1 MKCCQKLDPIYLS
14 KTMKRNIEHSFI
26 HFVYSKAR
34 KSETLDINNKKK
46 SFVRR
51 NGRYLVAYPITLF
64 VLFSLSEG
72 YNNEFLQLGA
82 SILAILIG
90 LFLTALVFALDKFY
104 IPPPKKSGDY
114 KLYLEENEQTRNIEF
129 SIDEVVF
136 ENAREKLWQKQSFYY
151 VQKFN
156 VLIGKSVIVG
166 IWALALICINVM
178 YSSFFSINIANYTT
192 APITLQSFSIFLKL
206 TSVIVVRFLICYFM
220 IEVFYNTIRIISSMV
235 NFMSVRIKK

>member
-1 MKCCQKLDPIYLS
+1 MKNK
-14 KTMKRNIEHSFI
+14 KEKSFI

-34 KSETLDINNKKK
+34 ESETLDINNQRK
-46 SFVRR
+46 SFIRR
-51 NGRYLVAYPITLF
+51 NGRFLLTYPLTVF

-104 IPPPKKSGDY
+104 IPPKKKSGYY
-114 KLYLEENEQTRNIEF
+114 KLGLAENEQTRNVEV
-129 SIDEVVF
+129 SIDEIVF
-136 ENAREKLWQKQSFYY
+136 ENSREKLWQKQSYYY

-156 VLIGKSVIVG
+156 VLVGKSVIVG

-178 YSSFFSINIANYTT
+178 YFEFFSVDIADYSLV
-192 APITLQSFSIFLKL
+192 PITIPSVL
-206 TSVIVVRFLICYFM
+206 TFGRILLIIIVRFLICYYM

-235 NFMSVRIKK
+235 NFMSVRIKR

>member
-1 MKCCQKLDPIYLS
+1 MKP
-14 KTMKRNIEHSFI
+14 NIEHSFI

-34 KSETLDINNKKK
+34 ESESLDINNQRK

-51 NGRYLVAYPITLF
+51 NGRFLLAYPLTVF

-104 IPPPKKSGDY
+104 MPAKKRSGDY
-114 KLYLEENEQTRNIEF
+114 KLDLAENEQTRNIEV

-156 VLIGKSVIVG
+156 VLVGKSVIVG

-178 YSSFFSINIANYTT
+178 YFEFFRVDIADYTFV
-192 APITLQSFSIFLKL
+192 PITIPSIL
-206 TSVIVVRFLICYFM
+206 TFGEILLIIIVRFLICYYM

>member
-1 MKCCQKLDPIYLS
+1 MKP
-14 KTMKRNIEHSFI
+14 NIEHSFI

-34 KSETLDINNKKK
+34 ESETLDINNQKK
-46 SFVRR
+46 SFLRR
-51 NGRYLVAYPITLF
+51 NCRFLLAYPLTVF

-82 SILAILIG
+82 SILSILIG

-104 IPPPKKSGDY
+104 IPPKKKSGDY
-114 KLYLEENEQTRNIEF
+114 KLDLTENEQIRNIEI

-156 VLIGKSVIVG
+156 VLVGKSVLVS
-166 IWALALICINVM
+166 IWALVLICINVM
-178 YSSFFSINIANYTT
+178 YSSFFSVNLANYTT
-192 APITLQSFSIFLKL
+192 APITLQSFLIFLKL
-206 TSVIVVRFLICYFM
+206 LSVITVRFLICYFM
-220 IEVFYNTIRIISSMV
+220 IEVFYNTIGIISSMV

>member
-1 MKCCQKLDPIYLS
+1 MKP
-14 KTMKRNIEHSFI
+14 NIENSFI

-34 KSETLDINNKKK
+34 ESESLDIKNQRK

-51 NGRYLVAYPITLF
+51 NGRFLLAYPLTVF

-104 IPPPKKSGDY
+104 MPPKKRNGDY
-114 KLYLEENEQTRNIEF
+114 KIDLAENEQTRNIEV

-156 VLIGKSVIVG
+156 VLVGKSVIVG

-178 YSSFFSINIANYTT
+178 YFEFFRVDMADYTFV
-192 APITLQSFSIFLKL
+192 PITIPSIL
-206 TSVIVVRFLICYFM
+206 TFGKILLIIIIRFLICYYM

>member
-1 MKCCQKLDPIYLS
+1 MKP
-14 KTMKRNIEHSFI
+14 NIEHSFI

-34 KSETLDINNKKK
+34 ESETLDINNQKK
-46 SFVRR
+46 SFLCR
-51 NGRYLVAYPITLF
+51 NCRFLLAYPLTIF

-82 SILAILIG
+82 SILSILIG

-104 IPPPKKSGDY
+104 IPPKKKSGDY
-114 KLYLEENEQTRNIEF
+114 KLDFTENEQIRNIEI

-156 VLIGKSVIVG
+156 VLVGKSVLVS
-166 IWALALICINVM
+166 IWALVLICINVM
-178 YSSFFSINIANYTT
+178 YSSFFSVNLANYTT
-192 APITLQSFSIFLKL
+192 APITLQSFLIFLKL
-206 TSVIVVRFLICYFM
+206 LSVITVRFLICYFM
-220 IEVFYNTIRIISSMV
+220 IEVFYNTIGIISSMV
-235 NFMSVRIKK
+235 NFMSVRINK

>member
-1 MKCCQKLDPIYLS
+1 MKS
-14 KTMKRNIEHSFI
+14 KVEHSFI

-34 KSETLDINNKKK
+34 ESEILDKNNQRK

-51 NGRYLVAYPITLF
+51 NCRFLLAYPLSIV
-64 VLFSLSEG
+64 VLLSLPTG
-72 YNNEFLQLGA
+72 YNKDFLQLGA

-104 IPPPKKSGDY
+104 IPPKKKSGDF
-114 KLYLEENEQTRNIEF
+114 KLDLVENEQTRNIEV
-129 SIDEVVF
+129 SIDEIVF

-156 VLIGKSVIVG
+156 VLVGKSVLVG
-166 IWALALICINVM
+166 IWALALICINAM
-178 YSSFFSINIANYTT
+178 YFEFFSVDIADYTFV
-192 APITLQSFSIFLKL
+192 PITIPSILIFGKILL
-206 TSVIVVRFLICYFM
+206 IIVVRFLICYYM

-235 NFMSVRIKK
+235 NFMSVRIRK

>member
-1 MKCCQKLDPIYLS
+1 MKP
-14 KTMKRNIEHSFI
+14 NIKQSFI

-34 KSETLDINNKKK
+34 ESETLDINNQRK

-51 NGRYLVAYPITLF
+51 NSRFLLAYPLSAF
-64 VLFSLSEG
+64 VLFSLSNG
-72 YNNEFLQLGA
+72 FNNEFLQLGA

-104 IPPPKKSGDY
+104 VPPKKKSGDY
-114 KLYLEENEQTRNIEF
+114 KLDLAENEQTRNIEV
-129 SIDEVVF
+129 SIDEIVF
-136 ENAREKLWQKQSFYY
+136 ENAKEKLWQKQSYYY

-156 VLIGKSVIVG
+156 VLVGKSVIVG

-178 YSSFFSINIANYTT
+178 YFQFFSVDIADYTFVS
-192 APITLQSFSIFLKL
+192 ITISSILTFLKL
-206 TSVIVVRFLICYFM
+206 LLIIAVRFLICYYI

>member
-1 MKCCQKLDPIYLS
+1 MKP
-14 KTMKRNIEHSFI
+14 NIEHSFI

-34 KSETLDINNKKK
+34 ESESLDINNQRK

-51 NGRYLVAYPITLF
+51 NGRFLLAYPLTVF

-104 IPPPKKSGDY
+104 MPPKKRSGDY
-114 KLYLEENEQTRNIEF
+114 KLDLAENEQTRNIEV

-156 VLIGKSVIVG
+156 VLVGKSVIVG

-178 YSSFFSINIANYTT
+178 YFEFFRVNIADYTFV
-192 APITLQSFSIFLKL
+192 PITIPSIL
-206 TSVIVVRFLICYFM
+206 TFGKILLIIIVRFLICYYM

-235 NFMSVRIKK
+235 NYMSVRIKK